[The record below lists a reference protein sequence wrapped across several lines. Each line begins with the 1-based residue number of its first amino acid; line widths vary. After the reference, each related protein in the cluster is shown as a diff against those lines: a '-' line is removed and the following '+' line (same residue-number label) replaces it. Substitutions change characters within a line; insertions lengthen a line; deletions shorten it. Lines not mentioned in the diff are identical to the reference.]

1 MKKYFLLV
9 FMTGLIMLACIS
21 KESNVKYTLTDEQ
34 LSRLMFDI
42 QLSEVALAEV
52 EGGKE
57 DSLRNLVWLR
67 LTEIY
72 KQTEPEI
79 KGEIRKLESD
89 PGKMKIIM
97 DRVQAISDSIQ

>member
-1 MKKYFLLV
+1 MKKYFLWV
-9 FMTGLIMLACIS
+9 SVAGLMLLACGT
-21 KESNVKYTLTDEQ
+21 KDSNVKYMLTDEQ

-57 DSLRNLVWLR
+57 DSLRTLVWLR

-72 KQTEPEI
+72 KRTEPEI
-79 KGEIRKLESD
+79 KEEIRKMESD

-97 DRVQAISDSIQ
+97 DKVQAISDSIQ